1 MSESR
6 AGATVGIATGAG
18 RGMGFSCAQRLASM
32 VDGLVLV
39 DRDESGLAAAAASV
53 AGGGAELV
61 PVALDVTDP
70 EGVRALAERV
80 GGLGRLRAVAH
91 AAGISPTMAD
101 WRAILSVDLVGSALV
116 LDALHPLV
124 GEGTAAVCF
133 ASMAAVLLVPNG
145 DAAVDPI
152 LDDPLA
158 PGFLD
163 RLREAI
169 GAGLEDTGTAYSWA
183 KRGVQRLVR
192 REAVR
197 WGAAGGR
204 VSSISPGMIDTPQGR
219 QEAAAQPLMK
229 VLLDHTPLRRE
240 GRPEEIAAVVA
251 FLLSDEASFLTGTD
265 VLVDGGVVAALSGA
279 APADL

>member
-1 MSESR
+1 MELTLTGHN
-6 AGATVGIATGAG
+6 ALVTGANG
-18 RGMGFSCAQRLASM
+18 GLGSHFAETLAKA
-32 VDGLVLV
+32 G
-39 DRDESGLAAAAASV
+39 ASV
-53 AGGGAELV
+53 AVAARRLDSLRLVQSSLTKLGARFA

-101 WRAILSVDLVGSALV
+101 WRAILSVDLIGTALL

-265 VLVDGGVVAALSGA
+265 VLVDGGVVAALSGT

>member
-1 MSESR
+1 
-6 AGATVGIATGAG
+6 
-18 RGMGFSCAQRLASM
+18 MGWSCAQRLASM
-32 VDGLVLV
+32 VDVLVLV
-39 DRDESGLAAAAASV
+39 DRDEAGLVAATDSLG

-61 PVALDVTDP
+61 PVALDVTDAA
-70 EGVRALAERV
+70 GIAGLADRV
-80 GGLGRLRAVAH
+80 AGLGSLRAVAH

-101 WRAILSVDLVGSALV
+101 WRAILSVDLVGSALL
-116 LDALHPLV
+116 LDALFPLV
-124 GEGTAAVCF
+124 GERTAAVCF
-133 ASMAAVLLVPNG
+133 ASMAAVLVVPNG
-145 DAAVDPI
+145 APAVDPV

-158 PGFLD
+158 ADFLD
-163 RLREAI
+163 RVRAAAGEAI
-169 GAGLEDTGTAYSWA
+169 EDTGTAYGWA

-204 VSSISPGMIDTPQGR
+204 VTSISPGMIDTPQGR

-279 APADL
+279 APTDL